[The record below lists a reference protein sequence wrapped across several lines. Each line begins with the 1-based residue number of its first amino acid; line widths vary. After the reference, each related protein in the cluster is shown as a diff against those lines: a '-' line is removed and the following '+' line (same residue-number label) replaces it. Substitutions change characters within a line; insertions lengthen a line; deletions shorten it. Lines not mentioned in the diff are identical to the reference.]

1 MKDSAQNMVL
11 NGIHILV
18 AVPDGSDGAGGKERL
33 DFCKGLEG
41 LGLKVTD
48 AKDTAGAR
56 EILQR
61 GVVDLAVIAHD
72 RGQGGIDG
80 IEMLKASQGLIK
92 QPGVILLAR
101 KPVIEDAVSAMQL
114 GALDF
119 LCQPVDMEMLELAI
133 KRAVTR
139 YAVTKL
145 KKAGP
150 RVKLPCQPFEKTKKE
165 DDDPYRIITSSPRV
179 EKILSQASSVAHSRA
194 SVLILGESGTG
205 KELLARYIHRKS
217 QRNGP
222 FVAVNCAALPETLL
236 ESELFGHEKGAFSG
250 AVSRRPGRFEMANGG
265 TLLLDE
271 ITEMALPL
279 QAKILR
285 VLQEGEVDR
294 LGGLSPVK
302 VDVRIIATTNR
313 DIKSAIISGSFRE
326 DLYFRLNVIAF
337 MLPPLRERREDIA
350 LLSRRFLKM
359 FSEEYGKCGLKF
371 ANNVL
376 DVIQS
381 MEWPGNIRELRNAVE
396 RGVLLACGDT
406 ITIED
411 ILGEKDGMAVNG
423 ISDVYHETAP
433 QDEVVSLN
441 TLERDM
447 ITKALSKTAGNRTH
461 AAKLLGISVRTL
473 RNKLS
478 EYRQMGI
485 VL

>member
-1 MKDSAQNMVL
+1 MKDSAQKMAL
-11 NGIHILV
+11 KGIHVLV
-18 AVPDGSDGAGGKERL
+18 AVPDGPDGAGGKERL
-33 DFCKGLEG
+33 DFCMWLEG
-41 LGLKVTD
+41 LGLKVTEATD
-48 AKDTAGAR
+48 AAGAR
-56 EILQR
+56 EILQS
-61 GVVDLAVIAHD
+61 GVADLTVVAHD

-80 IEMLKASQGLIK
+80 IEILKASQGLLK
-92 QPGVILLAR
+92 PPGVILFA
-101 KPVIEDAVSAMQL
+101 KKAVIEDAVSAMQL

-119 LCQPVDMEMLELAI
+119 LCQPVDMEVLELAI

-139 YAVTKL
+139 HAAIKL
-145 KKAGP
+145 KKAGHG
-150 RVKLPCQPFEKTKKE
+150 RGLPCQSFEKTKKE
-165 DDDPYRIITSSPRV
+165 GDNPYKIITSSPRI
-179 EKILSQASSVAHSRA
+179 EKILSQASSVAPSRA
-194 SVLILGESGTG
+194 PVLILGESGTG

-217 QRNGP
+217 QRSGP

-271 ITEMALPL
+271 ITEMSPSL

-285 VLQEGEVDR
+285 VLQEGEVDK

-313 DIKSAIISGSFRE
+313 DVKAAIISGSFRE

-337 MLPPLRERREDIA
+337 ILPPLRERREDIA
-350 LLSRRFLKM
+350 LLAGRFLKI
-359 FSEEYGKCGLKF
+359 FSEEYGKDGLKF
-371 ANNVL
+371 AINVL
-376 DVIQS
+376 DVMQS

-406 ITIED
+406 VTIED
-411 ILGEKDGMAVNG
+411 ILGEECSMVAGG
-423 ISDVYHETAP
+423 ISDGHNETAL
-433 QDEVVSLN
+433 QGEVVSLDA
-441 TLERDM
+441 LERDM
-447 ITKALSKTAGNRTH
+447 ITRALSKTAGNRTH

>member
-1 MKDSAQNMVL
+1 MKDNTQKMAL
-11 NGIHILV
+11 KGIHVLV
-18 AVPDGSDGAGGKERL
+18 AIPDGPDGAAGKERL
-33 DFCKGLEG
+33 DFCIGLEE
-41 LGLKVTD
+41 LGLKVTY
-48 AKDTAGAR
+48 AKDAAGAK
-56 EILQR
+56 EILQK
-61 GVVDLAVIAHD
+61 GIVDLAIIAHD

-80 IEMLKASQGLIK
+80 IEILKASHGFIK
-92 QPGVILLAR
+92 QPGIILLA
-101 KPVIEDAVSAMQL
+101 KKAVIEDAVSAMQL

-119 LCQPVDMEMLELAI
+119 LCQPVDIEVLELAI
-133 KRAVTR
+133 KRAMTR

-145 KKAGP
+145 KRADRRGD
-150 RVKLPCQPFEKTKKE
+150 LPCQSFEKTKKE
-165 DDDPYRIITSSPRV
+165 DDDPYRIITSNPRI
-179 EKILSQASSVAHSRA
+179 EKILSQASRVAHSRA

-217 QRNGP
+217 QRKGP

-250 AVSRRPGRFEMANGG
+250 AVSRRLGKFEMANGG

-313 DIKSAIISGSFRE
+313 DIKSAITSGIFRE
-326 DLYFRLNVIAF
+326 DLYFRLNVITF
-337 MLPPLRERREDIA
+337 MLPPLRERVEDIV
-350 LLSRRFLKM
+350 LLSEHFLKM
-359 FSEEYGKCGLKF
+359 FSKEYGKCGLKF
-371 ANNVL
+371 ADNVL

-381 MEWPGNIRELRNAVE
+381 MKWPGNIRELRNAIE

-406 ITIED
+406 VTIKD
-411 ILGEKDGMAVNG
+411 ILGEDADIAAGR
-423 ISDVYHETAP
+423 ISDGHHDTTP
-433 QDEVVSLN
+433 QDEVMDLD
-441 TLERDM
+441 TLERNM
-447 ITKALSKTAGNRTH
+447 IAKALLKTTGNRTH

-478 EYRQMGI
+478 EYRQRGI